1 MKKACKAQ
9 IKNKVDSDKFKE
21 KLQKCLDKK
30 SAKHLKREEKA
41 QAQADR
47 QAMKQEINLL
57 KQEKSWSQGKEFFS
71 NWETGRISSKSTL
84 AIRFLFFDYVL
95 HLTDDF

>member
-57 KQEKSWSQGKEFFS
+57 KQEKSEVKV
-71 NWETGRISSKSTL
+71 RIYFE
-84 AIRFLFFDYVL
+84 IG
-95 HLTDDF
+95 